1 MDRVQPEN
9 VHSNDAEAAL
19 NPGASATL
27 PEFRAVYHDV
37 APLLRYLATHRCSV
51 PPDDAEALVHDVFA
65 TYLRMRERVRGEV
78 RPYLVG
84 AIYRASRRY
93 WHHRRGEEPL
103 TTDAAQEIPCEAV
116 DDAVALR
123 LALASM
129 LSQLTPRCREAFRRY
144 YLDEEPTDAIA
155 VAMKTSPGNV
165 RYILHGCRKRARS
178 IFERI
183 TRVPDAGAF

>member
-1 MDRVQPEN
+1 MERVQPGN
-9 VHSNDAEAAL
+9 VRPRSGRAAVAAAA
-19 NPGASATL
+19 PIPQ
-27 PEFRAVYHDV
+27 PELRAVYQDV
-37 APLLRYLATHRCSV
+37 APLLRYLAVHRCSV

-65 TYLRMRERVRGEV
+65 TYLRTRERVRGEA
-78 RPYLVG
+78 RTYLVA

-103 TTDAAQEIPCEAV
+103 SAHAAEETACEAT

-129 LSQLTPRCREAFRRY
+129 LSQLSPRCREAFRRY
-144 YLDEEPTDAIA
+144 YLDDEPTESIA
-155 VAMKTSPGNV
+155 AAMKTSPGNI

-178 IFERI
+178 IFEQI